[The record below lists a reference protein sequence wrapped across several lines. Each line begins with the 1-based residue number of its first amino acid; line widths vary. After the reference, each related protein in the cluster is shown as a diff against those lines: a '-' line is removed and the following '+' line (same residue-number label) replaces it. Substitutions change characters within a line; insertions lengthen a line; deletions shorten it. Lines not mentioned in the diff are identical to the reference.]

1 MNDMQDISN
10 KLDRIER
17 LAIISSKTVLGLSE
31 AAIFTG
37 YSESHIYNLTSRKAI
52 PHYKKNRKLFFK
64 KSELEDWLLER
75 RVSTQDEIEA
85 QATTRTS
92 INRIRR
98 KTL

>member
-10 KLDRIER
+10 KLDRIEQ
-17 LAIISSKTVLGLSE
+17 LAIISSKTVLDLSE
-31 AAIFTG
+31 AAVFTG

-75 RVSTQDEIEA
+75 QVKTDKEIESKAATYVSTH
-85 QATTRTS
+85 
-92 INRIRR
+92 
-98 KTL
+98 KK

>member
-17 LAIISSKTVLGLSE
+17 LATIGSKTILDLSE
-31 AAIFTG
+31 AAVFTG

-64 KSELEDWLLER
+64 KSELEEWILETR
-75 RVSTQDEIEA
+75 CASRKEISSKASTYV
-85 QATTRTS
+85 ATH
-92 INRIRR
+92 R
-98 KTL
+98 KQ

>member
-10 KLDRIER
+10 KLDRIEQM
-17 LAIISSKTVLGLSE
+17 AIISSKTVLSLSE
-31 AAIFTG
+31 AAVFTG

-75 RVSTQDEIEA
+75 QVKTDKEIESKAATYVSTH
-85 QATTRTS
+85 
-92 INRIRR
+92 
-98 KTL
+98 KK